1 MAAAAIKHDV
11 SSLTAQQLAITAW
24 AFGRLERNDSQVV
37 EAIAEIA
44 VLKIKTCSARDIAN
58 ILWACARLVYR
69 NDELEVAVSQ
79 EVLLRPEDFGSQDV
93 SNLAWACA
101 KLLWRR
107 KHFLQGLETICMK
120 KAAELQVQACA
131 STV

>member
-1 MAAAAIKHDV
+1 M
-11 SSLTAQQLAITAW
+11 
-24 AFGRLERNDSQVV
+24 
-37 EAIAEIA
+37 
-44 VLKIKTCSARDIAN
+44 
-58 ILWACARLVYR
+58 VYR

-107 KHFLQGLETICMK
+107 KHFLQGLEMICMK

-131 STV
+131 SAVWAFAKMELLSQQFLHTVVA